1 MLKKGSHLRHW
12 LKQVLQANTSF
23 KYYEFIIM
31 KLNTT
36 EEIIEDIRQGKMV
49 VIMDDEDRENEGDL
63 LMASS
68 AVTPDD
74 VNFMARYGRGL
85 ICMTLNQQR
94 CQQLNLPLMISGTD
108 LIESTN
114 FTMSI
119 EAAEGVTTGISA
131 ADRAVTILAAVKQD
145 ASPKDIV
152 QPGHIFP
159 LMAQQGGVL
168 TRAGHTEAGCDLAAL
183 AGLEPSSMIV
193 EILNEDGTMARRPD
207 LETFAAEHGLK
218 IGTIENLISYRLK
231 NEKTVERISECD
243 FPSNYGNFKLV
254 AYRNNLDSITHYAL
268 VNSNDGIDS
277 DEPVLVRVH
286 MKNSLTDAFG
296 SHDSKAWPLQSALQ
310 QVAEAS
316 QGVVVVLNWADED
329 AVLLQW
335 MSEQS
340 DDEQVEIVK
349 TKQPTDLRTDGVGA
363 QILMDLGVKK
373 MRLMTAPKVIHGLAG
388 YGLEV
393 IDYISGSNK

>member
-1 MLKKGSHLRHW
+1 
-12 LKQVLQANTSF
+12 
-23 KYYEFIIM
+23 M

-68 AVTPDD
+68 AVTADD

-85 ICMTLNQQR
+85 ICVTLTEQR
-94 CQQLNLPLMISGTD
+94 CKQLNLPLMVHGTD
-108 LIESTN
+108 AIESTN

-131 ADRAVTILAAVKQD
+131 ADRAMTIAAAVKPD

-159 LMAQQGGVL
+159 LMAQPGGVL

-207 LETFAAEHGLK
+207 LETFAQEHGLK
-218 IGTIENLISYRLK
+218 IGTIEDLISYRLQ

-243 FPSNYGNFKLV
+243 FPSEYGHFRLY
-254 AYRNNLDSITHYAL
+254 AYRNSLDSITHYAL
-268 VNSNDGIDS
+268 VKADAEIDS
-277 DEPVLVRVH
+277 SEPVLVRVH
-286 MKNSLTDAFG
+286 MKNTLTDALG
-296 SHDSKAWPLQSALQ
+296 SKESKAWPLKAALK
-310 QVAEAS
+310 QVAGVK

-329 AVLLQW
+329 AVILQW
-335 MSEQS
+335 MSEHS
-340 DDEQVEIVK
+340 DLVQDNIVQ
-349 TKQPTDLRTDGVGA
+349 TKKPTDLRTDGVGA
-363 QILMDLGVKK
+363 QILMDLGVRK

-388 YGLEV
+388 FGLEV
-393 IDYISGSNK
+393 VDYISGEEI